1 MGIVGGII
9 KEIDLDKN
17 ITKGIGATRDKMII
31 TEGERD
37 QDQIRMKKM
46 ITISMISTIGQ
57 IEKTLDKNNENNLK
71 TKFILRDRLNKWNKN

>member
-46 ITISMISTIGQ
+46 IT
-57 IEKTLDKNNENNLK
+57 
-71 TKFILRDRLNKWNKN
+71 